1 VSARG
6 KWAMIRVDGKSVGS
20 TPLSIPDLK
29 PGPHQVE
36 ALALGQEPALKKT
49 VNVEPGTTLRVDFAF
64 E

>member
-1 VSARG
+1 
-6 KWAMIRVDGKSVGS
+6 MIRVDGKSVGS